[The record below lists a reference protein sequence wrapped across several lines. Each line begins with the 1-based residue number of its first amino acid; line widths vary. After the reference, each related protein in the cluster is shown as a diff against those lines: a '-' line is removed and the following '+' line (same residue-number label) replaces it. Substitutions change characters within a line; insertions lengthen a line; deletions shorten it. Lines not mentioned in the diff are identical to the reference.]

1 MIIWYHTSM
10 NVKTHDF
17 SKSLNEKQYE
27 SKWIALKSDSTTV
40 IAFGDNPKK
49 VIEEAREKG
58 EANPVLT
65 KVPKDYGTYIL

>member
-1 MIIWYHTSM
+1 MR
-10 NVKTHDF
+10 VKTQDL

-27 SKWIALKSDSTTV
+27 SKWIALKSDSTKV
-40 IAFGDNPKK
+40 IAYGSNPKK

-58 EANPVLT
+58 ENNPVLT